1 VLEEK
6 LTRYAL
12 SPEHPVGRHKARVF
26 RAALGIELDGWEH
39 LRDRILAG
47 VRQPEAVVVAIRDVG
62 TTKTAQIPLEIEGP
76 GGRTATV
83 VTVWRLYEGRPRL
96 VTAYVGRRGPE

>member
-1 VLEEK
+1 MTEEK

-26 RAALGIELDGWEH
+26 RAALGIELHDWEH
-39 LRDRILAG
+39 LRDRILTG
-47 VRQPEAVVVAIRDVG
+47 VRRPEAIVVAIRDIGPERTGQVPVP
-62 TTKTAQIPLEIEGP
+62 IDGP

-83 VTVWRLYEGRPRL
+83 VTVWRLQEGRPHL
-96 VTAYVGRRGPE
+96 VTAYVGHRPQR